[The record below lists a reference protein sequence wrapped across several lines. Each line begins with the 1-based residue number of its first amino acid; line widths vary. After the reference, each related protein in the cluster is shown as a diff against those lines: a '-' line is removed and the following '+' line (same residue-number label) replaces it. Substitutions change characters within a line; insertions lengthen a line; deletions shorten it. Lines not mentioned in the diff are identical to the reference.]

1 MRKYAAV
8 LIACLVSLACH
19 KNQSDPPTVSP
30 PSPPTNDT
38 VKTPVII
45 DSVRAI
51 VACTIN
57 SSSHVITVFNGDG
70 SLRWKK
76 YVGGRGGLTAQ
87 TSYLNGRLFYTDG
100 GYIYGFNIMNGD
112 SLWRGY
118 GNVVSPTVVYNGGV
132 YACSASYGFF
142 QMLPESGATYS
153 SSYIT
158 NMVPYPPIF
167 KDSIVFI
174 LSSTYTADYSITAY
188 NYKTRK
194 IKWTTPIGVNPPG
207 GLTVSGDILC
217 YTTYGSWL
225 TGLNIN
231 TGAIQWQLKDAQY
244 TEFLIDNNVVYAA
257 VNSSP
262 KSFVAVDL
270 NSGALRW
277 KWQATV
283 PTFLLG
289 HFYTNNDQLIFEAE
303 YQNDRLIR
311 AVKKSNGDS
320 LWAVHDIFR
329 ALLYAPVVAGG
340 KLFRF
345 KGDWDPPHAYK
356 VYVYDAAT
364 HTLKDSLPVEG
375 DIIQSIN
382 IITKSQN

>member
-19 KNQSDPPTVSP
+19 KNQSDPPPVSP
-30 PSPPTNDT
+30 PSPPSSDT

-244 TEFLIDNNVVYAA
+244 AIQLVNNNVIYAA

-262 KSFVAVDL
+262 KSIIAINVA
-270 NSGALRW
+270 SGAIQWRW
-277 KWQATV
+277 QTTTPV
-283 PTFLLG
+283 YTLG
-289 HFYTNNDQLIFEAE
+289 SFYINDDQLVFEAG
-303 YQNDRLIR
+303 QNDRVIR
-311 AVKKSNGDS
+311 GVKRSNGDS
-320 LWAVHDIFR
+320 LWGVHEVYNSSMYNPI
-329 ALLYAPVVAGG
+329 VAGG
-340 KLFRF
+340 KLFRY
-345 KGDWDPPHAYK
+345 KTDWQAPYANKIMIYDPATYK
-356 VYVYDAAT
+356 I
-364 HTLKDSLPVEG
+364 KDSLPVEG
-375 DIIQSIN
+375 DIYQSIN